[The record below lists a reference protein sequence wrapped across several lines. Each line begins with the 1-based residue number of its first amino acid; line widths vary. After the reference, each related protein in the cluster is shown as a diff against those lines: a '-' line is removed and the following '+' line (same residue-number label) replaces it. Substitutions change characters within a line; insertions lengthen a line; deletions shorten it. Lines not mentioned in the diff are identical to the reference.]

1 MQLLQ
6 REPGETIL
14 RSIATVSISG
24 TLPEKLSA
32 IAAAGYQGVEIFEN
46 DLLYYTGTPAD
57 VRNMADDLGLKIT
70 LFQPFRDFE
79 GGTRAQ
85 FAANLARAKRK
96 FALMHELGC
105 DTLLLCSNVQA
116 DSSADFE
123 QQVADLR
130 ALATLAEQENIRI
143 GYEALAWGAHV
154 NRWYQAWER
163 VKAVDS
169 PAMGIVLDSFHILAL
184 GDDLS
189 RLHEVPMDK
198 ITFLQLADAPLMK
211 MDVLEWSR
219 HFRCFPGQ
227 GELPLVEFTRELTRL
242 GYRGPWSLE
251 IFNDGFRAS
260 PNGATAKDGY
270 RSLLWLEEQTRRALG
285 ESDAELFHTADL
297 PTFKDIEFIEFAA
310 SPAEAKKLGVMLNGM
325 GFQLAGMHRS
335 KQVALWSNG
344 GARVIINYQPY
355 SWADHFYQRH
365 GVSLC
370 AMALRVSASAPIV
383 ARARAYGYAT
393 WQGEVGPN
401 ESTIPAVRAPDGS
414 LVYLVDDEK
423 DIYAQD
429 FNLTAAATDGQLL
442 GIDHLALGMEA
453 DSRDN
458 WVMFFRA
465 VLGFTLEHEQTMPD
479 PYGLVR
485 SLAVQS
491 PQGNVR
497 LALNISQSRAT
508 QIARS
513 VACYQ
518 GAGLQH
524 AAFASDDLPTF
535 LENQPL
541 AASLSLP
548 VPANYYEDLQARFG
562 DAAQVETLQRQQILY
577 DRDGAGGEFLHRYT
591 WPFSEGRFF
600 FELTERR
607 HGYAQYGAVNAA
619 VRLAAMQYR

>member
-1 MQLLQ
+1 M
-6 REPGETIL
+6 L

-57 VRNMADDLGLKIT
+57 VRKMAADLGLKIT

-79 GGTRAQ
+79 GGNRAQ
-85 FAANLARAKRK
+85 FAANLARARRK
-96 FALMHELGC
+96 FSLMHELGC
-105 DTLLLCSNVQA
+105 DTMLLCSNVQA
-116 DSSADFE
+116 DCSADVDL
-123 QQVADLR
+123 QVADLR
-130 ALATLAEQENIRI
+130 ALATLAEQENIKI
-143 GYEALAWGAHV
+143 GYEALAWGTHV
-154 NRWYQAWER
+154 NRWHQAWER

-169 PAMGIVLDSFHILAL
+169 PAMGIVLDSFHILSL

-227 GELPLVEFTRELTRL
+227 GELPLVEFSRELTRL

-270 RSLLWLEEQTRRALG
+270 RSLLWLEEQTRRTLG
-285 ESDAELFHTADL
+285 QTDADLFNPAPL
-297 PTFKDIEFIEFAA
+297 PTFNGTEFIEFAA
-310 SPAEAKKLGVMLNGM
+310 SPAEAKKLSAMLEGM
-325 GFQLAGMHRS
+325 GFRLAGMHRS
-335 KQVALWSNG
+335 KQVALWNNG

-370 AMALRVSASAPIV
+370 AMALRVSESAPII
-383 ARARAYGYAT
+383 ARAKAYGYAT
-393 WQGEVGPN
+393 WQGDVGPN
-401 ESTIPAVRAPDGS
+401 ESAIPAVCAPDGS
-414 LVYLVDDEK
+414 LVYLVDDAL

-429 FNLTAAATDGQLL
+429 FNLTTTADEGALL

-458 WVMFFRA
+458 WVMFCRA

-491 PQGNVR
+491 PQGNIR

-524 AAFASDDLPTF
+524 AAFACHDLPS
-535 LENQPL
+535 LLDNQPL
-541 AASLSLP
+541 APSLSLP
-548 VPANYYEDLQARFG
+548 VPANYYDDLLARFG
-562 DAAQVETLQRQQILY
+562 ASAHVERLQRQQILY
-577 DRDGAGGEFLHRYT
+577 DRDSAGGEFLHRYT

-607 HGYAQYGAVNAA
+607 RGYAQYGAVNAA
-619 VRLAAMQYR
+619 VRLSAMQYR

>member
-1 MQLLQ
+1 M
-6 REPGETIL
+6 L

-57 VRNMADDLGLKIT
+57 VRKMAADLGLKIT

-79 GGTRAQ
+79 GGNRAQ
-85 FAANLARAKRK
+85 FAANLARARRK
-96 FALMHELGC
+96 FSLMHELGC
-105 DTLLLCSNVQA
+105 DTMLLCSNVQA
-116 DSSADFE
+116 DCSADVDL
-123 QQVADLR
+123 QVADLR
-130 ALATLAEQENIRI
+130 ALATLAEQENIKI
-143 GYEALAWGAHV
+143 GYEALAWGTHV
-154 NRWYQAWER
+154 NRWHQAWER

-169 PAMGIVLDSFHILAL
+169 PAMGIVLDSFHILSL

-227 GELPLVEFTRELTRL
+227 GELPLVEFSRELTRL

-270 RSLLWLEEQTRRALG
+270 RSLLWLEEQTRRTLG
-285 ESDAELFHTADL
+285 QTDAELFNPAPL
-297 PTFKDIEFIEFAA
+297 PTFNGTEFIEFAA
-310 SPAEAKKLGVMLNGM
+310 TPAEAKKLSAMLEGM
-325 GFQLAGMHRS
+325 GFRLAGMHRS
-335 KQVALWSNG
+335 KQVALWNNG
-344 GARVIINYQPY
+344 GARVIINYQPH

-370 AMALRVSASAPIV
+370 AMALRVSESAPII
-383 ARARAYGYAT
+383 ARAKAYGYAT
-393 WQGEVGPN
+393 WQGDVGPN
-401 ESTIPAVRAPDGS
+401 ESAIPAVCAPDGS
-414 LVYLVDDEK
+414 LVYLVDDAL

-429 FNLTAAATDGQLL
+429 FNLTTTGDEGALL

-458 WVMFFRA
+458 WVMFCRA

-491 PQGNVR
+491 PQGNIR

-524 AAFASDDLPTF
+524 AAFACHDLPS
-535 LENQPL
+535 LLDNQPL
-541 AASLSLP
+541 APSLSLP
-548 VPANYYEDLQARFG
+548 VPANYYDDLLARFG
-562 DAAQVETLQRQQILY
+562 ASAHVERLQRQQILY
-577 DRDGAGGEFLHRYT
+577 DRDSAGGEFLHRYT

-607 HGYAQYGAVNAA
+607 RGYAQYGAVNAA
-619 VRLAAMQYR
+619 VRLSAMQYR

>member
-1 MQLLQ
+1 M
-6 REPGETIL
+6 L

-57 VRNMADDLGLKIT
+57 VRSMADDLGLKIT

-85 FAANLARAKRK
+85 FAANLERAKRK

-116 DSSADFE
+116 DCSADVE
-123 QQVADLR
+123 LQIADLR

-143 GYEALAWGAHV
+143 GYEALAWGTHV
-154 NRWYQAWER
+154 NHWYQAWER

-169 PAMGIVLDSFHILAL
+169 PALGIVLDSFHILSL
-184 GDDLS
+184 GDSLS
-189 RLHEVPMDK
+189 RLHEVPVDK

-227 GELPLVEFTRELTRL
+227 GELPLVEFARELTCM

-270 RSLLWLEEQTRRALG
+270 RSLLWLEEQTRNALG
-285 ESDAELFHTADL
+285 DTDADL
-297 PTFKDIEFIEFAA
+297 FQTANLPTYQGTEFIEFAA
-310 SPAEAKKLGVMLNGM
+310 SPAEAKKLSAMLSGM
-325 GFQLAGMHRS
+325 GFTLAGMHRS

-344 GARVIINYQPY
+344 GAKVIINYQPH

-383 ARARAYGYAT
+383 ARAKAYGYAT

-401 ESTIPAVRAPDGS
+401 ESAIPAVCAPDGS
-414 LVYLVDDEK
+414 LIYLVEGHQ
-423 DIYAQD
+423 DIYSQD
-429 FNLTAAATDGQLL
+429 FNLTGDATQGALL

-458 WVMFFRA
+458 WVMFCRA

-491 PQGNVR
+491 PLGNIR

-524 AAFASDDLPTF
+524 AAFACHDLPG
-535 LENQPL
+535 LLDKQPL
-541 AASLSLP
+541 AESLSLP
-548 VPANYYEDLQARFG
+548 VPANYYDDLLARFG
-562 DAAQVETLQRQQILY
+562 GPEQVTLMQRQQILY
-577 DRDGAGGEFLHRYT
+577 DRDAAGGEFLHRYT

-607 HGYAQYGAVNAA
+607 NGYTQYGAVNAA
-619 VRLAAMQYR
+619 VRLSAMQYR

>member
-1 MQLLQ
+1 M
-6 REPGETIL
+6 L

-46 DLLYYTGTPAD
+46 DLLYYTGTPAEI
-57 VRNMADDLGLKIT
+57 RTLADDLGLKIT

-79 GGTRAQ
+79 GESREQ
-85 FAANLARAKRK
+85 FAANLERARRK

-105 DTLLLCSNVQA
+105 DTLLLCSNV
-116 DSSADFE
+116 SPHCSADFDL
-123 QQVADLR
+123 QVADLR

-143 GYEALAWGAHV
+143 GYEALAWGTHV
-154 NRWYQAWER
+154 NHWYQAWER
-163 VKAVDS
+163 VKAVNS
-169 PAMGIVLDSFHILAL
+169 PAMGIVLDSFHVLSL
-184 GDDLS
+184 GDNLK
-189 RLHEVPMDK
+189 RLDDVPLES

-227 GELPLVEFTRELTRL
+227 GELPLIEFASELTRR

-270 RSLLWLEEQTRRALG
+270 RSLLWLEEQTRQALG
-285 ESDAELFHTADL
+285 QTDADL
-297 PTFKDIEFIEFAA
+297 FTSRPLPQWHGMEFIEFAA
-310 SPAEAKKLGVMLNGM
+310 SPSDAKKLGMMLAGM
-325 GFQLAGMHRS
+325 GFRQTGMHRS
-335 KQVALWSNG
+335 KQVALWCNG
-344 GARVIINYQPY
+344 EARVVINYQPH

-370 AMALRVSASAPIV
+370 AMALRVSDSASVI

-393 WQGEVGPN
+393 WQGEAGPN
-401 ESTIPAVRAPDGS
+401 ESTIPAVCAPDGS
-414 LVYLVDDEK
+414 LIYLIDENQN
-423 DIYAQD
+423 IYTQD
-429 FNLTAAATDGQLL
+429 FNLTPDENPGGFT

-458 WVMFFRA
+458 WVMFFRS
-465 VLGFTLEHEQTMPD
+465 VFGFVLEHEQTMPD

-491 PQGNVR
+491 PQGNIR
-497 LALNISQSRAT
+497 FALNISQSRAT

-524 AAFASDDLPTF
+524 AAFSCRDLSQAPPFASSI
-535 LENQPL
+535 
-541 AASLSLP
+541 ALP
-548 VPANYYEDLQARFG
+548 VPANYYDDLVARFG
-562 DAAQVETLQRQQILY
+562 QPEMMATLKQQQILY
-577 DRDGAGGEFLHRYT
+577 DRDAQGGEFFHRYS

-607 HGYAQYGAVNAA
+607 EGYAQYGAANAA
-619 VRLAAMQYR
+619 VRLSAMQYRQLL

>member
-1 MQLLQ
+1 M
-6 REPGETIL
+6 L

-57 VRNMADDLGLKIT
+57 VRKMAADLGLKIT

-79 GGTRAQ
+79 GGNRAQ
-85 FAANLARAKRK
+85 FAANLARARRK
-96 FALMHELGC
+96 FSLMHELGC
-105 DTLLLCSNVQA
+105 DTMLLCSNVQA
-116 DSSADFE
+116 DCSADVDL
-123 QQVADLR
+123 QVADLR
-130 ALATLAEQENIRI
+130 ALATLAEQENIKI
-143 GYEALAWGAHV
+143 GYEALAWGTHV
-154 NRWYQAWER
+154 NRWHQAWER

-169 PAMGIVLDSFHILAL
+169 PAMGIVLDSFHILSL

-227 GELPLVEFTRELTRL
+227 GELPLVEFSRELTRL

-270 RSLLWLEEQTRRALG
+270 RSLLWLEEQTRRTLG
-285 ESDAELFHTADL
+285 QTDADLFNPAPL
-297 PTFKDIEFIEFAA
+297 PTFNGTEFIEFAA
-310 SPAEAKKLGVMLNGM
+310 SPAEAKKLSAMLEGM
-325 GFQLAGMHRS
+325 GFRLAGMHRS
-335 KQVALWSNG
+335 KQVALWNNG

-370 AMALRVSASAPIV
+370 AMALRVSESAPII
-383 ARARAYGYAT
+383 ARAKAYGYAT
-393 WQGEVGPN
+393 WQGDVGPN
-401 ESTIPAVRAPDGS
+401 ESAIPAVCAPDGS
-414 LVYLVDDEK
+414 LVYLVDDAL

-429 FNLTAAATDGQLL
+429 FNLTTTADEGALL

-458 WVMFFRA
+458 WVMFCRA

-491 PQGNVR
+491 PQGNIR

-524 AAFASDDLPTF
+524 AAFACHDLPS
-535 LENQPL
+535 LLDNQPL
-541 AASLSLP
+541 APSLSLP
-548 VPANYYEDLQARFG
+548 VPANYYDDLLARFG
-562 DAAQVETLQRQQILY
+562 TSAHVERLQRQQILY
-577 DRDGAGGEFLHRYT
+577 DRDSAGGEFLHRYT

-607 HGYAQYGAVNAA
+607 RGYAQYGAVNAA
-619 VRLAAMQYR
+619 VRLSAMQYR

>member
-1 MQLLQ
+1 M
-6 REPGETIL
+6 L

-57 VRNMADDLGLKIT
+57 VRKMAADLGLKIT

-79 GGTRAQ
+79 GGNRAQ
-85 FAANLARAKRK
+85 FAANLARARRK
-96 FALMHELGC
+96 FSLMHELGC
-105 DTLLLCSNVQA
+105 DTMLLCSNVQA
-116 DSSADFE
+116 DCSADVDL
-123 QQVADLR
+123 QVADLR
-130 ALATLAEQENIRI
+130 ALATLAEQENIKI
-143 GYEALAWGAHV
+143 GYEALAWGTHV
-154 NRWYQAWER
+154 NRWHQAWER

-169 PAMGIVLDSFHILAL
+169 PAMGIVLDSFHILSL

-227 GELPLVEFTRELTRL
+227 GELPLVEFSRELTRL

-270 RSLLWLEEQTRRALG
+270 RSLLWLEEQTRRTLG
-285 ESDAELFHTADL
+285 QTDADLFNPAPL
-297 PTFKDIEFIEFAA
+297 PTFNGTEFIEFAA
-310 SPAEAKKLGVMLNGM
+310 SPAEAKKLSAMLEGM
-325 GFQLAGMHRS
+325 GFRLAGMHRS
-335 KQVALWSNG
+335 KQVALWNNG
-344 GARVIINYQPY
+344 GARVIINYQPH

-370 AMALRVSASAPIV
+370 AMALRVSESAPII
-383 ARARAYGYAT
+383 ARAKAYGYAT
-393 WQGEVGPN
+393 WQGDVGPN
-401 ESTIPAVRAPDGS
+401 ESAIPAVCAPDGS
-414 LVYLVDDEK
+414 LVYLVDDAL

-429 FNLTAAATDGQLL
+429 FNLTTTADEGALL

-458 WVMFFRA
+458 WVMFCRA

-491 PQGNVR
+491 PQGNIR

-524 AAFASDDLPTF
+524 AAFACHDLPS
-535 LENQPL
+535 LLDNQPL
-541 AASLSLP
+541 APSLSLP
-548 VPANYYEDLQARFG
+548 VPANYYDDLLARFG
-562 DAAQVETLQRQQILY
+562 ASAHVERLQPQQILY
-577 DRDGAGGEFLHRYT
+577 DRDSAGGEFLHRYT

-600 FELTERR
+600 FELTERCR
-607 HGYAQYGAVNAA
+607 GYAQYGAVNAA
-619 VRLAAMQYR
+619 VRLSAMQYR